1 MIKIDHAT
9 FTYRYNNAY
18 SVGIRDIDLEIE
30 DGQAIVL
37 CGESGCGK
45 TTLTRM
51 INGLIPHYYEGKLTG
66 EIWINGINV
75 SQQPLYDTAKIV
87 GSVFQNPRSQF
98 FNVDTTS
105 EITFGCENLGMPKEE
120 IKDRLQAT
128 IQELHLKKLI
138 GRNIFQLSGGEKQK
152 IACAGVSIM
161 KPDIF
166 VLDEPSS
173 NLDAASIMDLRR
185 IIAHWKEQ
193 GKTIIMIAHRL
204 KTVKNADQI
213 IVIDRGKISQ
223 QGTHDELIKQAGI
236 YADFVGMR
244 EKAIGWKIKA
254 DSLA

>member
-9 FTYRYNNAY
+9 FTYGENNEY

-30 DGQAIVL
+30 DGQVIVL

-128 IQELHLKKLI
+128 IQELHLKKIDWTQYFSAFRWREAEDCLCRGFYHETGYFCP
-138 GRNIFQLSGGEKQK
+138 GRTLF
-152 IACAGVSIM
+152 
-161 KPDIF
+161 
-166 VLDEPSS
+166 
-173 NLDAASIMDLRR
+173 
-185 IIAHWKEQ
+185 
-193 GKTIIMIAHRL
+193 
-204 KTVKNADQI
+204 
-213 IVIDRGKISQ
+213 
-223 QGTHDELIKQAGI
+223 
-236 YADFVGMR
+236 
-244 EKAIGWKIKA
+244 
-254 DSLA
+254 

>member
-9 FTYRYNNAY
+9 FTYGENNEY

-30 DGQAIVL
+30 DGQVIVL

-138 GRNIFQLSGGEKQK
+138 GRNIFQLSGGEKALTA
-152 IACAGVSIM
+152 IALLFAIQNL
-161 KPDIF
+161 KPSPF
-166 VLDEPSS
+166 CLLDEIEAA
-173 NLDAASIMDLRR
+173 LDDNNVDRYAKYL
-185 IIAHWKEQ
+185 HKLTKYTQ
-193 GKTIIMIAHRL
+193 F
-204 KTVKNADQI
+204 
-213 IVIDRGKISQ
+213 IVITHRRGTMEQVDRLYGITMQEKGISTLVSVDLVENQ
-223 QGTHDELIKQAGI
+223 LT
-236 YADFVGMR
+236 R
-244 EKAIGWKIKA
+244 
-254 DSLA
+254 

>member
-9 FTYRYNNAY
+9 FTYGENNEY

-30 DGQAIVL
+30 DGQVIVL

-105 EITFGCENLGMPKEE
+105 EITFGCENLG
-120 IKDRLQAT
+120 INQRSIA
-128 IQELHLKKLI
+128 
-138 GRNIFQLSGGEKQK
+138 GYNSG
-152 IACAGVSIM
+152 
-161 KPDIF
+161 
-166 VLDEPSS
+166 
-173 NLDAASIMDLRR
+173 AASE
-185 IIAHWKEQ
+185 K
-193 GKTIIMIAHRL
+193 
-204 KTVKNADQI
+204 
-213 IVIDRGKISQ
+213 IDWTQYFSAFRWREAEDCLCRGFYYET
-223 QGTHDELIKQAGI
+223 GYFCPGRTL
-236 YADFVGMR
+236 F
-244 EKAIGWKIKA
+244 
-254 DSLA
+254 

>member
-9 FTYRYNNAY
+9 FTYGENNEY

-30 DGQAIVL
+30 DGQVIVL

-138 GRNIFQLSGGEKQK
+138 GRNIFQY
-152 IACAGVSIM
+152 
-161 KPDIF
+161 P
-166 VLDEPSS
+166 
-173 NLDAASIMDLRR
+173 N
-185 IIAHWKEQ
+185 
-193 GKTIIMIAHRL
+193 
-204 KTVKNADQI
+204 
-213 IVIDRGKISQ
+213 
-223 QGTHDELIKQAGI
+223 
-236 YADFVGMR
+236 
-244 EKAIGWKIKA
+244 
-254 DSLA
+254 